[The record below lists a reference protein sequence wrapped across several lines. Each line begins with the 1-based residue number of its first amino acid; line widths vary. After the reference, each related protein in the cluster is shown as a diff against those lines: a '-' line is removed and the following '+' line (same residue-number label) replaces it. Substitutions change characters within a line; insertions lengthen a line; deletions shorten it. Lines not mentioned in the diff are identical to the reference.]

1 MLTAVH
7 LKENEMKEKKEEVSL
22 EGTIKKS
29 LLEGDRKETKK
40 LVKEIDEMLRGP

>member
-29 LLEGDRKETKK
+29 LLEGDKELIKK
-40 LVKEIDEMLRGP
+40 IKEIDEMLRGP